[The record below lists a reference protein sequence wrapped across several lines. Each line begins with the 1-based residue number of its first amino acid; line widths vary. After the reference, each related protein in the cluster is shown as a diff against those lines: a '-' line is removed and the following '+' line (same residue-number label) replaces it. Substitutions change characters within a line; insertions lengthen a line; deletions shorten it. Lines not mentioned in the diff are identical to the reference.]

1 MKRIAFL
8 LTMIMVLALLVAC
21 TATEPKSYTVNFVVN
36 GEVVSSTVYEEGAT
50 PTAPTVEDY
59 STNWMT
65 YEFSGWDKEVV
76 AVSGDVTYTA
86 VFTSTVREYDVTFIY
101 GGATTGTPVKVTW
114 GATPN
119 APTTGLNYET
129 VDKVYTFVGWDKTV
143 GPVTQDVVYTA
154 RYKSVPQVYDVT
166 FVYEG
171 GNKTVTVPYEYGATP
186 VAPTKAGDYYHTVE
200 KTYTFSAWDKTIA
213 PVTGDVTYTASYTEA
228 PRSYVITFVVLGQE
242 NTTATLTYGATVT
255 LPTPAATVVKD
266 GKTYTFA
273 GWDNDATTVSG
284 DATYTAVYTL
294 PIYSE
299 NFDDEGDFTANA
311 VTKSFGAWSF
321 TLKSGYSIKPVAGA
335 NGNQSL
341 ELYGTAGAAASQIG
355 IKDSTGLVM
364 GDCTKL
370 TISFDLGKKDGVA
383 LSDTYIRFRSTTS
396 KYVKFFVTAQA
407 DNSITFCGTKLKD
420 SEGNLIALSETLKNF
435 KMEFD
440 FAAGTASIAVD
451 GVVIVA
457 DASLYNNAATGWTDA
472 HGTDMLN
479 YISKCTQYVF
489 QWAVNSKSVETGM
502 LLDNMTIYSHT

>member
-114 GATPN
+114 GATPD

-213 PVTGDVTYTASYTEA
+213 AVTGDVTYTASYTEA
-228 PRSYVITFVVLGQE
+228 PRSYVITFVVFGQE
-242 NTTATLTYGATVT
+242 NTTATLTYGATIT

-266 GKTYTFA
+266 DKTYTFA

-299 NFDDEGDFTANA
+299 DFEARDIDASGVN
-311 VTKSFGAWSF
+311 VELGGW
-321 TLKSGYSIKPVAGA
+321 TLTMSGKAGSYA
-335 NGNQSL
+335 KTRVDASNNKYL
-341 ELYGTAGAAASQIG
+341 EIHMDASAAAVQAG
-355 IKDSTGLVM
+355 NKGPGNKGLVM

-370 TISFDLGKKDGVA
+370 TISVDLGKLNGTD
-383 LSDTYIRFRSTTS
+383 LMNSYIRFRSSNS
-396 KYVKFFVTAQA
+396 KYVKFFTTNQA
-407 DNSITFCGTKLKD
+407 DNSITFCGTKV
-420 SEGNLIALSETLKNF
+420 EGLVLSETLQTIT
-435 KMEFD
+435 MEFD
-440 FAAGTASIAVD
+440 FVTGTATLAVD
-451 GVVIVA
+451 GVVKVT
-457 DASLYNNAATGWTDA
+457 DSLLNTWCNSNFSATGYADLLA
-472 HGTDMLN
+472 
-479 YISKCTQYVF
+479 YIRACTTYVY
-489 QWAVNSKSVETGM
+489 QWVLEQKSVETS
-502 LLDNMTIYSHT
+502 LLVDNLSIVAHT